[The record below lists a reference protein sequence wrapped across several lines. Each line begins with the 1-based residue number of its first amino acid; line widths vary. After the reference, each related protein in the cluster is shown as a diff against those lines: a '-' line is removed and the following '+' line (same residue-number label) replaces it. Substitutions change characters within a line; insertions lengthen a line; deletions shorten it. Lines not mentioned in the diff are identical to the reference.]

1 MTIKEIKFD
10 LYKVKDSIN
19 NERESLSNFSKLEN
33 LNKLI
38 IFLVIAEDKRFYT
51 HIGFD
56 IIAIFRAIRNRIFY
70 NKIEGAS
77 TIEQQLI
84 RVLTHQYERTF
95 RRKIKEIVLAIKL
108 KEILTKKEIALLYL
122 KLAYFGT
129 NKQGLENILHS
140 FNLKL
145 DDELSD
151 EVCASIIARLKYP
164 EPKSKISNKHLLIN
178 KRTNYLI
185 KIYKKNG

>member
-51 HIGFD
+51 HRGFD

-95 RRKIKEIVLAIKL
+95 RRKIKEIFLAIKL
-108 KEILTKKEIALLYL
+108 KKILTKKEIALLYL

-145 DDELSD
+145 NDELSD

-164 EPKSKISNKHLLIN
+164 EPKSKISSKHLLIN

>member
-140 FNLKL
+140 YNLKL